1 MLESHS
7 MQNKKILVTG
17 GEGFVGYN
25 LCKALLK
32 QGAIIT
38 SLDLNLSGRSDRR
51 TDGIEYIAGDTEEIT
66 SILGDRNFDVIIHL
80 GEYARLENSFDNI
93 EMVVDSNVKGTIEVL
108 EFWRKKRCKLIYAGS
123 STKFSKGLTAQEM
136 SPYSFT
142 KSSNSELLKM
152 YANWFDLK
160 YAVTYFYNVYG
171 EKENDTGIFASVIG
185 IFVRKT
191 KQREKLQVVLP
202 GTQKRNFTH
211 VDDVVSG
218 ILLVIEKG
226 EGDNYGI
233 GSEDLYS
240 INEVAEMFGGEIEYL
255 PERRGNRESSELM
268 ITKIKDL
275 GWEQKSSLR
284 DYVKDIKNHD

>member
-1 MLESHS
+1 MLESHI

-32 QGAIIT
+32 QEAIVT

-51 TDGIEYIAGDTEEIT
+51 TDGIEYITGNTEEIT
-66 SILGDRNFDVIIHL
+66 LIIGDRNFDVIIHL
-80 GEYARLENSFDNI
+80 GEYARLENSFENI
-93 EMVVDSNVKGTIEVL
+93 EMVVDSNIKGTIEVL

-142 KSSNSELLKM
+142 KSSNSELVKM

-160 YAVTYFYNVYG
+160 YAITYFYNVYG

-185 IFVRKT
+185 IFVRKMR
-191 KQREKLQVVLP
+191 QGEELQVVLP

-211 VDDVVSG
+211 VDDIVSG
-218 ILLVIEKG
+218 ILLVIENG

-268 ITKIKDL
+268 TTRIKEL
-275 GWEQKSSLR
+275 GWVQKNNLR
-284 DYVKDIKNHD
+284 EYVKDKKNHD

>member
-1 MLESHS
+1 

-32 QGAIIT
+32 QEVIVT
-38 SLDLNLSGRSDRR
+38 SLDANLSGRSDRR
-51 TDGIEYIAGDTEEIT
+51 TDGVEYITGNTKDIS
-66 SILGDRNFDVIIHL
+66 SILGDRSFDVVIHL
-80 GEYARLENSFDNI
+80 GEYARLENSFENI
-93 EMVVDSNVKGTIEVL
+93 EMVVDSNIKGTIEVL
-108 EFWRKKRCKLIYAGS
+108 EFWREKRCKLIYAGS

-142 KSSNSELLKM
+142 KSSNSELVKM

-185 IFVRKT
+185 IFIRKM
-191 KQREKLQVVLP
+191 KQGEKLQVVLP

-218 ILLVIEKG
+218 ILLVIENG

-268 ITKIKDL
+268 TTRIKEL
-275 GWEQKSSLR
+275 GWKQKSNLR
-284 DYVKDIKNHD
+284 DYVKDMKNHD